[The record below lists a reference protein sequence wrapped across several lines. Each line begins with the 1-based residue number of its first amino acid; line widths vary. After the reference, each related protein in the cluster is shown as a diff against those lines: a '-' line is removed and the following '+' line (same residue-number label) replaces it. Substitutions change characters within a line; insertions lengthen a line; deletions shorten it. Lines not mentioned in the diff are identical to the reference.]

1 MKKRILSIFCI
12 IALIIPLIAPI
23 FLGSVEAKDIEIS
36 NQFYYRQL
44 TSDLSRSVY
53 EGLLNDVSATGKFR
67 VDANL
72 SYEVEG
78 INSENQEEKLYEL
91 YENNIRGEIY
101 DAFCAFILDHPEY
114 YWVRYNCIDGTI
126 TPEINY
132 NMGNGTVEINGL
144 DMELYIL
151 PESQNKSEFQT
162 KLQEVANSITGED
175 DYEILQKIYN
185 YIISNV
191 SNTDLDGSE
200 VQQTA
205 YGALMN
211 NKASDEGESNLF
223 VLLCREKGINSTI
236 IRGELINGDETK
248 MHQWAGVYLDEKWF
262 GADPD
267 LDNAEDTNN
276 YFMVGNDNVIGDKTF
291 SEMLVANIKPY
302 EEQKTT
308 FTEPI
313 LTNSQ
318 YERFKVTVEY
328 STTETTKEGVVV
340 TISANKEM
348 QPINGWTLSQD
359 KKYMQKEFFS
369 NVEGIVTLTSI
380 GGEKINQ
387 EIAINNIDNSI
398 ANVNVEYSN
407 NDLDATEVT
416 VSIVADRE
424 LQELEGWTLSEDR
437 KILSKTYYENTTET
451 ITVYDMLSNAI
462 PVEIVINNIVNE
474 APECKV
480 SYSTID
486 PTNKDVIVT
495 ITSNRELKE
504 LNGWTLSEDKMSLT
518 KTYNQNTEE
527 KLELEDLYGN
537 KMTALISIKN
547 IDKEKPKLEISYSTK
562 ELTNQ
567 KVKVE
572 IKSDEKL
579 NKPEGW
585 EISADE
591 KTISKYYFENE
602 IIMLKVQDLA
612 GNETEIE
619 VKVENIDKEKPQ
631 TRVEYDEKDNQVI
644 VHIISN
650 KELQEVEG
658 WELSEDKKT
667 LTKIYLEN
675 EKDVI
680 SVIDLA
686 GNITEVAVAVTTIN
700 KQTQNNEDNFNGKN
714 WAENLGAAI
723 TELPFAGKITIV
735 TLIIILVIA
744 SIILYLKYRKYN
756 IYSKFLKK

>member
-36 NQFYYRQL
+36 NQFYYGQL

-53 EGLLNDVSATGKFR
+53 EGLLNDISATGKFR

-78 INSENQEEKLYEL
+78 INLENQEEKLYEL

-504 LNGWTLSEDKMSLT
+504 LNGWTLSADKMSLT

-680 SVIDLA
+680 SVTDLA

-700 KQTQNNEDNFNGKN
+700 KQTQNNEDNFNGEN

>member
-23 FLGSVEAKDIEIS
+23 FFGSVEAKDIEIS
-36 NQFYYRQL
+36 NQFYYGQL

-53 EGLLNDVSATGKFR
+53 EGLLNDISATGKFR

-78 INSENQEEKLYEL
+78 INLENQEEKLYEL

-185 YIISNV
+185 YIITNV

-504 LNGWTLSEDKMSLT
+504 LNGWTLSADKMSLT

-612 GNETEIE
+612 GNETKIE

-680 SVIDLA
+680 SVTDLA

-700 KQTQNNEDNFNGKN
+700 KQTQNNEDNFNGEN

>member
-132 NMGNGTVEINGL
+132 NMESGTVKINGL

-185 YIISNV
+185 YIITNV

-504 LNGWTLSEDKMSLT
+504 LNGWTLSADKMSLT

-612 GNETEIE
+612 GNETKIE

-680 SVIDLA
+680 SVTDLA

-700 KQTQNNEDNFNGKN
+700 KQTQNNEDNFNGEN

>member
-36 NQFYYRQL
+36 NQFYYGQL

-53 EGLLNDVSATGKFR
+53 EGLLNDISATGKFR

-78 INSENQEEKLYEL
+78 INLENQEEKLYEL

-387 EIAINNIDNSI
+387 EIAINNIDDSI

-416 VSIVADRE
+416 VSIVSDRE

-451 ITVYDMLSNAI
+451 ITIYDMLSNAI

-486 PTNKDVIVT
+486 PTNKNVIVT

-585 EISADE
+585 GISADE

-602 IIMLKVQDLA
+602 IIILKVQDLA

-667 LTKIYLEN
+667 LTKTYLEN

-700 KQTQNNEDNFNGKN
+700 KQTQNNEDNFNGEN

>member
-12 IALIIPLIAPI
+12 IALIIPLITPI

-267 LDNAEDTNN
+267 LDNAEDSNN

-680 SVIDLA
+680 SVTDLA

-700 KQTQNNEDNFNGKN
+700 KQTQNNEDNFNGEN

>member
-36 NQFYYRQL
+36 NQFYYGQL

-53 EGLLNDVSATGKFR
+53 EGLLNDISATGKFR

-78 INSENQEEKLYEL
+78 INLENQEEKLYEL

-132 NMGNGTVEINGL
+132 NMESGTVEINGL

-248 MHQWAGVYLDEKWF
+248 MHQWAGVYIDEKWF
-262 GADPD
+262 GSDPD

-680 SVIDLA
+680 SVTDLA

-700 KQTQNNEDNFNGKN
+700 KQTQNNEDNFNGEN

>member
-36 NQFYYRQL
+36 NQFYYGQL

-53 EGLLNDVSATGKFR
+53 EGLLNDVSSTGKFR

-78 INSENQEEKLYEL
+78 INLENQEEKLYEL

-132 NMGNGTVEINGL
+132 NMESGTVEINGL

-504 LNGWTLSEDKMSLT
+504 LNGWTLSADKMSLT

-680 SVIDLA
+680 SVTDLA

-700 KQTQNNEDNFNGKN
+700 KQTQNNEDNFNGEN

>member
-132 NMGNGTVEINGL
+132 NMESGTVKINGL

-185 YIISNV
+185 YIITNV

-451 ITVYDMLSNAI
+451 ITVYDILSNAI

>member
-23 FLGSVEAKDIEIS
+23 FFGSVEAKDIEIS
-36 NQFYYRQL
+36 NQFYYGQL

-53 EGLLNDVSATGKFR
+53 EGLLNDISATGKFR

-78 INSENQEEKLYEL
+78 INLENQEEKLYEL

-416 VSIVADRE
+416 VSIVADRK

-504 LNGWTLSEDKMSLT
+504 LNGWTLSADKMSLT

-680 SVIDLA
+680 SVTDLA

-700 KQTQNNEDNFNGKN
+700 KQTQNNEDNFNGEN

>member
-53 EGLLNDVSATGKFR
+53 EGLLNDISATGKFR

-78 INSENQEEKLYEL
+78 INLENQEEKLYEL

-132 NMGNGTVEINGL
+132 NMESGTIKINGL

-387 EIAINNIDNSI
+387 EIAINNIDDSI

-416 VSIVADRE
+416 VSIVSDRE

-451 ITVYDMLSNAI
+451 ITIYDMLSNAI

-602 IIMLKVQDLA
+602 IIILKVQDLA

-667 LTKIYLEN
+667 LTKTYLEN

-686 GNITEVAVAVTTIN
+686 GNITEVAIAVTTIN
-700 KQTQNNEDNFNGKN
+700 KQTQNNKDNFNGEN

-756 IYSKFLKK
+756 IYSKFIKK

>member
-36 NQFYYRQL
+36 NQFYYGQL

-53 EGLLNDVSATGKFR
+53 EGLLNDISATGKFR

-78 INSENQEEKLYEL
+78 INLENQEEKLYEL

-132 NMGNGTVEINGL
+132 NMESGTVEINGL

-191 SNTDLDGSE
+191 SNIDLDGSE

-416 VSIVADRE
+416 VSIVSDRE

-451 ITVYDMLSNAI
+451 ITVYDILSNAI

-680 SVIDLA
+680 SVTDLA

-700 KQTQNNEDNFNGKN
+700 KQTQNNEDNFNGEN

-756 IYSKFLKK
+756 IYSKFIKK

>member
-248 MHQWAGVYLDEKWF
+248 MHQWAGVYIDEKWF
-262 GADPD
+262 GSDPD

-504 LNGWTLSEDKMSLT
+504 LNGWTLSADKMSLT

-680 SVIDLA
+680 SVTDLA

-700 KQTQNNEDNFNGKN
+700 KQTQNNEDNFNGEN

-756 IYSKFLKK
+756 IYSKFFKK

>member
-53 EGLLNDVSATGKFR
+53 EGLLNDVSSTGKFR

-700 KQTQNNEDNFNGKN
+700 KQTQNNEDNFNGEN

>member
-53 EGLLNDVSATGKFR
+53 EGLLNDVSSTGKFR

-504 LNGWTLSEDKMSLT
+504 LNGWTLSADKMSLT

-680 SVIDLA
+680 SVTDLA

-700 KQTQNNEDNFNGKN
+700 KQTQNNEDNFNGEN

>member
-36 NQFYYRQL
+36 NQFYYGQL

-53 EGLLNDVSATGKFR
+53 EGLLNDISATGKFR

-78 INSENQEEKLYEL
+78 INLENQEEKLYEL

-132 NMGNGTVEINGL
+132 NMESGTIKINGL

-387 EIAINNIDNSI
+387 EIAINNIDDSI

-416 VSIVADRE
+416 VSIVSDRE

-451 ITVYDMLSNAI
+451 ITIYDMLSNAI

-486 PTNKDVIVT
+486 PTNKNVIVT

-602 IIMLKVQDLA
+602 IIILKVQDLA

-667 LTKIYLEN
+667 LTKTYLEN

-686 GNITEVAVAVTTIN
+686 GNITEVAIAVTTIN
-700 KQTQNNEDNFNGKN
+700 KQTQNNEDNFNGEN

-756 IYSKFLKK
+756 IYSKFIKK

>member
-53 EGLLNDVSATGKFR
+53 EGLLNDISATGKFR

-78 INSENQEEKLYEL
+78 INLENQEEKLYEL

-680 SVIDLA
+680 SVTDLA

-700 KQTQNNEDNFNGKN
+700 KQTQNNEDNFNGEN

>member
-36 NQFYYRQL
+36 NQFYYGQL

-53 EGLLNDVSATGKFR
+53 EGLLNDISATGKFR

-78 INSENQEEKLYEL
+78 INLENQEEKLYEL

-132 NMGNGTVEINGL
+132 NMESGTIKINGL

-191 SNTDLDGSE
+191 SNIDLDGSE

-387 EIAINNIDNSI
+387 EIAINNIDDSI

-416 VSIVADRE
+416 VSIVSDRE

-437 KILSKTYYENTTET
+437 KFLSKTYYENTTET
-451 ITVYDMLSNAI
+451 ITIYDMLSNAI

-486 PTNKDVIVT
+486 PTNKNVIVT

-602 IIMLKVQDLA
+602 IIILKVQDLA

-667 LTKIYLEN
+667 LTKTYLEN

-686 GNITEVAVAVTTIN
+686 GNITEVAIAVTTIN
-700 KQTQNNEDNFNGKN
+700 KQTQNNKDNFNGEN

-756 IYSKFLKK
+756 IYSKFIKK

>member
-36 NQFYYRQL
+36 NQFYYGQL

-53 EGLLNDVSATGKFR
+53 EGLLNDISATGKFR

-78 INSENQEEKLYEL
+78 INLENQEEKLYEL

-132 NMGNGTVEINGL
+132 NMESGTVEINGL

-191 SNTDLDGSE
+191 SNIDLDGSE

-387 EIAINNIDNSI
+387 EIAINNIDDSI

-416 VSIVADRE
+416 VSIVSDRE

-451 ITVYDMLSNAI
+451 ITIYDMLSNAI

-486 PTNKDVIVT
+486 PTNKNVIVT

-547 IDKEKPKLEISYSTK
+547 IDKEKPELEISYSTK

-667 LTKIYLEN
+667 LTKTYLEN

-686 GNITEVAVAVTTIN
+686 GNITEVAIAVTTIN
-700 KQTQNNEDNFNGKN
+700 KQTQNNKDNFNGEN

>member
-132 NMGNGTVEINGL
+132 NMESGTVKINGL

-185 YIISNV
+185 YIITNV

-451 ITVYDMLSNAI
+451 ITVYDILSNAI

-612 GNETEIE
+612 GNETKIE

-680 SVIDLA
+680 SVTDLA

-700 KQTQNNEDNFNGKN
+700 KQTQNNEDNFNGEN

>member
-504 LNGWTLSEDKMSLT
+504 LNGWTLSADKMSLT

-612 GNETEIE
+612 GNETKIE

-680 SVIDLA
+680 SVTDLA

-700 KQTQNNEDNFNGKN
+700 KQTQNNEDNFNGEN

>member
-132 NMGNGTVEINGL
+132 NMESGTVEINGL

-267 LDNAEDTNN
+267 LDNAEDSNN

-680 SVIDLA
+680 SVTDLA

-700 KQTQNNEDNFNGKN
+700 KQTQNNEDNFNGEN

>member
-36 NQFYYRQL
+36 NQFYYGQL

-53 EGLLNDVSATGKFR
+53 EGLLNDISATGKFR

-78 INSENQEEKLYEL
+78 INLENQEEKLYEL

-132 NMGNGTVEINGL
+132 NMESGTVEINGL

-191 SNTDLDGSE
+191 SNIDLDGSE

-387 EIAINNIDNSI
+387 EIAINNIDDSI

-416 VSIVADRE
+416 VSIVSDRE

-437 KILSKTYYENTTET
+437 KFLSKTYYENTTET
-451 ITVYDMLSNAI
+451 ITIYDMLSNAI

-486 PTNKDVIVT
+486 PTNKNVIVT

-667 LTKIYLEN
+667 LTKTYLEN

-686 GNITEVAVAVTTIN
+686 GNITEVAIAVTTIN
-700 KQTQNNEDNFNGKN
+700 KQTQNNKDNFNGEN

-756 IYSKFLKK
+756 IYSKFIKK

>member
-23 FLGSVEAKDIEIS
+23 FFGSVEAKDIEIS
-36 NQFYYRQL
+36 NQFYYGQL

-132 NMGNGTVEINGL
+132 NMESGTVEINGL

-248 MHQWAGVYLDEKWF
+248 MHQWAGVYIDEKWF
-262 GADPD
+262 GSDPD

-504 LNGWTLSEDKMSLT
+504 LNGWTLSADKMSLT

-680 SVIDLA
+680 SVTDLA

-700 KQTQNNEDNFNGKN
+700 KQTQNNEDNFNGEN

>member
-23 FLGSVEAKDIEIS
+23 FFGSVEAKDIEIS
-36 NQFYYRQL
+36 NQFYYGQL

-53 EGLLNDVSATGKFR
+53 EGLLNDISATGKFR

-78 INSENQEEKLYEL
+78 INLENQEEKLYEL

-504 LNGWTLSEDKMSLT
+504 LNGWTLSADKMSLT

-700 KQTQNNEDNFNGKN
+700 KQTQNNEDNFNGEN

>member
-53 EGLLNDVSATGKFR
+53 EGLLNDISATGKFR

-78 INSENQEEKLYEL
+78 INLENQEEKLYEL

-612 GNETEIE
+612 GNETKIE

-680 SVIDLA
+680 SVTDLA

-700 KQTQNNEDNFNGKN
+700 KQTQNNEDNFNGEN

>member
-36 NQFYYRQL
+36 NQFYYGQL

-53 EGLLNDVSATGKFR
+53 EGLLNDISATGKFR

-78 INSENQEEKLYEL
+78 INLENQEEKLYEL

-132 NMGNGTVEINGL
+132 NMESGTIKINGL

-191 SNTDLDGSE
+191 SNIDLDGSE

-318 YERFKVTVEY
+318 YERFKVTLEY

-387 EIAINNIDNSI
+387 EIAINNIDDSI

-416 VSIVADRE
+416 VSIVSDRE

-504 LNGWTLSEDKMSLT
+504 LNGWTLSADKMSLT
-518 KTYNQNTEE
+518 KTYNRNTEE

-547 IDKEKPKLEISYSTK
+547 IDKEKPELEISYSTK

-602 IIMLKVQDLA
+602 IIILKVQDLA

-686 GNITEVAVAVTTIN
+686 GNITEVAIAVTTIN
-700 KQTQNNEDNFNGKN
+700 KQTQNNKDNFNGEN

-756 IYSKFLKK
+756 IYSKFIKK

>member
-36 NQFYYRQL
+36 NQFYYGQL

-53 EGLLNDVSATGKFR
+53 EGLLNDISATGKFR

-78 INSENQEEKLYEL
+78 INLENQEEKLYEL

-132 NMGNGTVEINGL
+132 NMESGTIKINGL

-191 SNTDLDGSE
+191 SNIDLDGSE

-387 EIAINNIDNSI
+387 EIAINNIDDSI

-416 VSIVADRE
+416 VSIVSDRE

-451 ITVYDMLSNAI
+451 ITIYDMLSNAI

-486 PTNKDVIVT
+486 PTNKNVIVT

-667 LTKIYLEN
+667 LTKTYLEN

-686 GNITEVAVAVTTIN
+686 GNITEVAIAVTTIN
-700 KQTQNNEDNFNGKN
+700 KQTQNNKDNFNGEN

-756 IYSKFLKK
+756 IYSKFIKK

>member
-1 MKKRILSIFCI
+1 
-12 IALIIPLIAPI
+12 
-23 FLGSVEAKDIEIS
+23 
-36 NQFYYRQL
+36 
-44 TSDLSRSVY
+44 
-53 EGLLNDVSATGKFR
+53 
-67 VDANL
+67 
-72 SYEVEG
+72 
-78 INSENQEEKLYEL
+78 
-91 YENNIRGEIY
+91 
-101 DAFCAFILDHPEY
+101 
-114 YWVRYNCIDGTI
+114 
-126 TPEINY
+126 
-132 NMGNGTVEINGL
+132 
-144 DMELYIL
+144 
-151 PESQNKSEFQT
+151 
-162 KLQEVANSITGED
+162 
-175 DYEILQKIYN
+175 
-185 YIISNV
+185 
-191 SNTDLDGSE
+191 
-200 VQQTA
+200 
-205 YGALMN
+205 MN

-291 SEMLVANIKPY
+291 SEMLVANRKPY

-359 KKYMQKEFFS
+359 KKYIQKEFFS

-387 EIAINNIDNSI
+387 EIAINNIDDSI

-416 VSIVADRE
+416 VSIVSDRE

-462 PVEIVINNIVNE
+462 SVEIVINNIVNE

-585 EISADE
+585 GISADE

-602 IIMLKVQDLA
+602 IIILKVQDLA

-650 KELQEVEG
+650 KELPASTNVERAEDIISHLISKG
-658 WELSEDKKT
+658 FTHKYLTHRFLIDTIIKLWNSGKYSDYKDILSEIDKYLTDEVVKEMQNPENMT
-667 LTKIYLEN
+667 LE
-675 EKDVI
+675 EKFKECVP
-680 SVIDLA
+680 L
-686 GNITEVAVAVTTIN
+686 
-700 KQTQNNEDNFNGKN
+700 
-714 WAENLGAAI
+714 
-723 TELPFAGKITIV
+723 
-735 TLIIILVIA
+735 
-744 SIILYLKYRKYN
+744 
-756 IYSKFLKK
+756 

>member
-36 NQFYYRQL
+36 NQFYYGQL

-53 EGLLNDVSATGKFR
+53 EGLLNDISATGKFR

-680 SVIDLA
+680 SVTDLA

-700 KQTQNNEDNFNGKN
+700 KQTQNNEDNFNGEN

>member
-132 NMGNGTVEINGL
+132 NMGNGTIKINGL

-680 SVIDLA
+680 SVTDLA

-700 KQTQNNEDNFNGKN
+700 KQTQNNEDNFNGEN

>member
-23 FLGSVEAKDIEIS
+23 FFGSVEAKDIEIS

-53 EGLLNDVSATGKFR
+53 EGLLNDISATGKFR

-78 INSENQEEKLYEL
+78 INLENQEEKLYEL

-248 MHQWAGVYLDEKWF
+248 MHQWAGVYIDEKWF
-262 GADPD
+262 GSDPD

-504 LNGWTLSEDKMSLT
+504 LNGWTLSADKMSLT

-680 SVIDLA
+680 SVTDLA

-700 KQTQNNEDNFNGKN
+700 KQTQNNEDNFNGEN

>member
-36 NQFYYRQL
+36 NQFYYGQL

-53 EGLLNDVSATGKFR
+53 EGLLNDISATGKFR

-78 INSENQEEKLYEL
+78 INLENQEEKLYEL

-132 NMGNGTVEINGL
+132 NMESGTIKINGL

-191 SNTDLDGSE
+191 SNIDLDGSE

-302 EEQKTT
+302 KEQKTT

-387 EIAINNIDNSI
+387 EIAINNIDDSI

-416 VSIVADRE
+416 VSIVSDRE

-451 ITVYDMLSNAI
+451 ITIYDMLSNAI

-486 PTNKDVIVT
+486 PTNKNVIVT

-585 EISADE
+585 GISADE

-602 IIMLKVQDLA
+602 IIILKVQDLA

-667 LTKIYLEN
+667 LTKTYLEN

-686 GNITEVAVAVTTIN
+686 GNITEVAIAVTTIN
-700 KQTQNNEDNFNGKN
+700 KQTQNNKDNFNGEN

>member
-12 IALIIPLIAPI
+12 IALIIPLIVPI
-23 FLGSVEAKDIEIS
+23 FFGSVEANDIEIS
-36 NQFYYRQL
+36 NQFYYSQL

-78 INSENQEEKLYEL
+78 INSENKEEKLYEV
-91 YENNIRGEIY
+91 YENSIRGEIY

-144 DMELYIL
+144 DMELYVL
-151 PESQNKSEFQT
+151 SESQNKSEFET
-162 KLQEVANSITGED
+162 KLQEVADSITGED
-175 DYEILQKIYN
+175 NYEILQNIYN
-185 YIISNV
+185 YIITNV

-223 VLLCREKGINSTI
+223 VLLCREKGINSAI
-236 IRGELINGDETK
+236 IRGDLINGDETK

-318 YERFKVTVEY
+318 YEKFKVSVEY
-328 STTETTKEGVVV
+328 STMETTKEGVVV

-359 KKYMQKEFFS
+359 KKYMQREFFS

-380 GGEKINQ
+380 SGEKINQ
-387 EIAINNIDNSI
+387 QITISNIDNSI

-407 NDLDATEVT
+407 NDLDAKEVT
-416 VSIVADRE
+416 VSIVSDRE

-437 KILSKTYYENTTET
+437 KTLSKTYYENTTET
-451 ITVYDMLSNAI
+451 ITVYDVLSNAI
-462 PVEIVINNIVNE
+462 PVEIVINNIINE

-486 PTNKDVIVT
+486 PTNKDVTVT

-504 LNGWTLSEDKMSLT
+504 LNGWTLSEDKMSLN

-602 IIMLKVQDLA
+602 TTTLKVQDLA

-619 VKVENIDKEKPQ
+619 VNIENIDKEKPQ
-631 TRVEYDEKDNQVI
+631 ARVEYEEKDNQVI
-644 VHIISN
+644 VHIIAN

-658 WELSEDKKT
+658 WTLSEDKKT
-667 LTKIYLEN
+667 LTKTYSEN

-680 SVIDLA
+680 SVTDLA

-700 KQTQNNEDNFNGKN
+700 KQEQNNGGNLNGGS

-723 TELPFAGKITIV
+723 TELPFAGKVTIV
-735 TLIIILVIA
+735 TLIFVLVIV
-744 SIILYLKYRKYN
+744 SIILYFKYRKYN

>member
-36 NQFYYRQL
+36 NQFYYGQL

-53 EGLLNDVSATGKFR
+53 EGLLNDISATGKFR

-78 INSENQEEKLYEL
+78 INLENQEEKLYEL

-132 NMGNGTVEINGL
+132 NMESGTIKINGL

-191 SNTDLDGSE
+191 SNIDLDGSE

-387 EIAINNIDNSI
+387 EIAINNIDDSI

-416 VSIVADRE
+416 VSIVSDRE

-451 ITVYDMLSNAI
+451 ITIYDMLSNAI

-504 LNGWTLSEDKMSLT
+504 LNGWTLSADKMSLT
-518 KTYNQNTEE
+518 KTYNRNTEE

-547 IDKEKPKLEISYSTK
+547 IDKEKPELEISYSTK

-602 IIMLKVQDLA
+602 IIILKVQDLA

-686 GNITEVAVAVTTIN
+686 GNITEVAIAVTTIN
-700 KQTQNNEDNFNGKN
+700 KQTQNNKDNFNGEN

-756 IYSKFLKK
+756 IYSKFIKK

>member
-302 EEQKTT
+302 EEQKTI

-680 SVIDLA
+680 SVTDLA

-700 KQTQNNEDNFNGKN
+700 KQTQNNEDNFNGEN

>member
-36 NQFYYRQL
+36 NQFYYGQL

-53 EGLLNDVSATGKFR
+53 EGLLNDISATGKFR

-78 INSENQEEKLYEL
+78 INLENQEEKLYEL

-504 LNGWTLSEDKMSLT
+504 LNGWTLSADKMSLT

-667 LTKIYLEN
+667 LTKTYLEN

-686 GNITEVAVAVTTIN
+686 GNITEVAIAVTTIN
-700 KQTQNNEDNFNGKN
+700 KQTQNNEDNFNGEN

>member
-53 EGLLNDVSATGKFR
+53 EGLLNDISATGKFR

-78 INSENQEEKLYEL
+78 INLENQEEKLYEL

-387 EIAINNIDNSI
+387 EIAINNIDDSI

-416 VSIVADRE
+416 VSIVSDRE

-451 ITVYDMLSNAI
+451 ITIYDMLSNAI

-486 PTNKDVIVT
+486 PTNKNVIVT

-612 GNETEIE
+612 GNETKIE

-667 LTKIYLEN
+667 LTKTYLEN

-700 KQTQNNEDNFNGKN
+700 KQTQNNEDNFNGEN

>member
-36 NQFYYRQL
+36 NQFYYGQL

-53 EGLLNDVSATGKFR
+53 EGLLNDISATGKFR

-78 INSENQEEKLYEL
+78 INLENQEEKLYEL

-132 NMGNGTVEINGL
+132 NMESGTVEINGL

-191 SNTDLDGSE
+191 SNIDLDGSE

-387 EIAINNIDNSI
+387 EIAINNIDDSI

-416 VSIVADRE
+416 VSIVSDRE

-451 ITVYDMLSNAI
+451 ITIYDMLSNAI

-486 PTNKDVIVT
+486 PTNKNVIVT

-547 IDKEKPKLEISYSTK
+547 IDKEKPELEISYSTK

-667 LTKIYLEN
+667 LTKTYLEN

-686 GNITEVAVAVTTIN
+686 GNITEVAIAVTTIN
-700 KQTQNNEDNFNGKN
+700 KQTQNNKDNFNGEN

-756 IYSKFLKK
+756 IYCKFIKK

>member
-132 NMGNGTVEINGL
+132 NMGNGTIKINGL

-504 LNGWTLSEDKMSLT
+504 LNGWTLSADKMSLT

-680 SVIDLA
+680 SVTDLA

-700 KQTQNNEDNFNGKN
+700 KQTQNNEDNFNGEN